1 VRNPIVFLVRLAMRV
16 VRASV
21 VLVAVPTG
29 LLVLGAGAAFAQGAG
44 TTAHAGATTVT
55 FGLLGPVGLAAVGLG
70 IVGMAVGVL
79 RQRHKARTAAVAA
92 EPADTGVAP
101 MAEAVLVEGPTHPS
115 LTTAPR
121 HQ

>member
-1 VRNPIVFLVRLAMRV
+1 MRNPIVFVVRLAMRV

-29 LLVLGAGAAFAQGAG
+29 LLVLGARAAFAQGAG

-70 IVGMAVGVL
+70 IVGMVAY
-79 RQRHKARTAAVAA
+79 AVAG
-92 EPADTGVAP
+92 PPDADIVVTR
-101 MAEAVLVEGPTHPS
+101 PTTPV
-115 LTTAPR
+115 
-121 HQ
+121 